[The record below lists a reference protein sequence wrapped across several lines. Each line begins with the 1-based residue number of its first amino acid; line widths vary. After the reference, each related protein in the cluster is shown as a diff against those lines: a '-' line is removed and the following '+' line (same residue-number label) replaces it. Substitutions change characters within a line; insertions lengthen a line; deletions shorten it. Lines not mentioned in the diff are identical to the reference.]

1 MEKKVFGQKREYVIL
16 AFLYIKKHFW
26 VFVVYKEKK
35 TSLYIL

>member
-26 VFVVYKEKK
+26 VLLVLKEKK